1 MLQEILRVNGPLE
14 LADPNIMQPLSMLPD
29 NYQEIISNAGGLRPI
44 LEQSEKFVFQGNKV
58 MLPEDKDFEDLVKT
72 LKPQT
77 DNPFLDRING
87 TDTKMEN
94 GFHDIK
100 SFSDSEKIGSSEELS
115 FQSASPD
122 LFKTTT
128 SPPFNPNAKEF
139 VPSSSQTD
147 LLSSNSSRTSL
158 GSDNSTL
165 KDAELVDDQ
174 NEGDDTIAEEP
185 EAISLDGKV
194 EKVVESVVEYDA
206 KDTEKKA
213 ENGTQE
219 EIIVEASSD
228 ADSVLKADV
237 VDGKNGED
245 FDAKNVEDFDGKKV
259 EDSER
264 DLTQDS
270 PAVEPVKE
278 TVLVSPVVYE
288 VATLVQPSH
297 KRTGSANSASD
308 QVITSKA
315 KSVQTQPN
323 VKSKGVGTD
332 PIPEPFKAEYHRA
345 AAEKDA
351 LQARLQENTDRLN
364 ALLNKNSAEVDKIK
378 KKLSDAL
385 QDKEVNIKYGLVLN
399 MLLML
404 AAKMHLYKCLEILV
418 HLRKLTLGSRGFSYS
433 LLRMSS
439 ECETASSM
447 CVWKN

>member
-77 DNPFLDRING
+77 DNPFLERING
-87 TDTKMEN
+87 TKDANLEN

-100 SFSDSEKIGSSEELS
+100 SIGDSDKIGSSEELAFHS
-115 FQSASPD
+115 SSPV
-122 LFKTTT
+122 LFKTAT
-128 SPPFNPNAKEF
+128 SPPFNPDAKEF

-147 LLSSNSSRTSL
+147 LLANSSLRTSL
-158 GSDNSTL
+158 GSDSSTL

-174 NEGDDTIAEEP
+174 IEEDDTITEEP
-185 EAISLDGKV
+185 EPISVDSKV
-194 EKVVESVVEYDA
+194 ENVLESVVESDA
-206 KDTEKKA
+206 KDTETKTKT

-219 EIIVEASSD
+219 EINVDSSSD
-228 ADSVLKADV
+228 AGAALKAESQD
-237 VDGKNGED
+237 VDG
-245 FDAKNVEDFDGKKV
+245 KNVEDFDGKNVKDLDGKNV

-264 DLTQDS
+264 DQTQDT
-270 PAVEPVKE
+270 PAVEPVKD
-278 TVLVSPVVYE
+278 TVSVSPVVNE
-288 VATLVQPSH
+288 VATLAQPSH
-297 KRTGSANSASD
+297 KRTGSNNSASD

-364 ALLNKNSAEVDKIK
+364 ALLNKNSVEVDKVK

-385 QDKEVNIKYGLVLN
+385 QDKEVNIENGRKDAFVYMVWRFWRTCVNLPCVAEVS
-399 MLLML
+399 L
-404 AAKMHLYKCLEILV
+404 AFVDEWRI
-418 HLRKLTLGSRGFSYS
+418 
-433 LLRMSS
+433 
-439 ECETASSM
+439 
-447 CVWKN
+447 

>member
-77 DNPFLDRING
+77 DNPFLERING

-100 SFSDSEKIGSSEELS
+100 SFRDSEKIGSSEELA

-122 LFKTTT
+122 LFKPTT

-147 LLSSNSSRTSL
+147 LLSSNSSTTSL

-174 NEGDDTIAEEP
+174 NKGDDTIAEEP
-185 EAISLDGKV
+185 EAISVDSKV
-194 EKVVESVVEYDA
+194 ENVLENDA
-206 KDTEKKA
+206 KDTKTKA

-270 PAVEPVKE
+270 PAAEPVKE
-278 TVLVSPVVYE
+278 TILVSPVVYE

-308 QVITSKA
+308 QVIISKA

-364 ALLNKNSAEVDKIK
+364 ALLNKNSAEVDKVK

-385 QDKEVNIKYGLVLN
+385 QDKEVNIKYGRILN
-399 MLLML
+399 ILLML
-404 AAKMHLYKCLEILV
+404 AV
-418 HLRKLTLGSRGFSYS
+418 
-433 LLRMSS
+433 
-439 ECETASSM
+439 
-447 CVWKN
+447 